1 MPMEDVF
8 PKSVVLHFP
17 PSIYQRTGASTMLP
31 KLLQILNSDD
41 LRCIQFLR
49 SGKVRI
55 SFREEADRDRLLSEG
70 MRLDDQAIPVT
81 RHAEKVTVL
90 YIRDLPYEVASD
102 DVIDFLSTHGEVL
115 TAERSVNADF
125 PTLCNGN
132 RIVKMVLNEDIPH
145 FLSIGGYQ
153 CRVWYRGQPIQCIV
167 CRESGHRAQDCP
179 LSGRCR
185 YCHQPGHMARE
196 CSRAWVQVPTTV
208 PADVEPEE
216 SSVEDESPPPPPVD
230 KPSDPD
236 ETSVPDKD
244 PDKLPAVVV
253 SDNLP
258 AEPAM
263 DKPPAAVIDNDAPM
277 TDKEKPT
284 VATENDV
291 PMKPPEPAMD
301 KPPAA
306 VIDNDT
312 PMTDKEKPTVA
323 TENDVPMKPPA
334 KSSCA
339 PPSATPAKSRADIT
353 AHMFSLRIAQL
364 YPRSELP
371 DFDNVKGKEWD
382 TRAKAFLRRRIN
394 EIFSNKEICLSEQDI
409 IAWTEDDVF
418 DVSVVIGDLSGVR
431 NYLLEFIHGIIKSYW
446 RKLTQKYSKS

>member
-1 MPMEDVF
+1 
-8 PKSVVLHFP
+8 
-17 PSIYQRTGASTMLP
+17 MLP

-55 SFREEADRDRLLSEG
+55 SFREEAARDRLLSEG

-208 PADVEPEE
+208 PADVDPEE
-216 SSVEDESPPPPPVD
+216 SSVEDESPASPPVD
-230 KPSDPD
+230 KSPDPD
-236 ETSVPDKD
+236 ESSVPDKD
-244 PDKLPAVVV
+244 PDKLPAVIV

-258 AEPAM
+258 VEPAM
-263 DKPPAAVIDNDAPM
+263 DKPPAAVIDNDVSM
-277 TDKEKPT
+277 TDKGKPT
-284 VATENDV
+284 VATDNDV
-291 PMKPPEPAMD
+291 PMKPHA
-301 KPPAA
+301 KP
-306 VIDNDT
+306 
-312 PMTDKEKPTVA
+312 
-323 TENDVPMKPPA
+323 
-334 KSSCA
+334 SCA
-339 PPSATPAKSRADIT
+339 PPSEISTAASAKPKSSGAPTLSRATMT
-353 AHMFSLRIAQL
+353 AKMFRVRVSDL
-364 YPRSELP
+364 YPPSDLP

-382 TRAKAFLRRRIN
+382 TRAKAFIRRRIN
-394 EIFSNKEICLSEQDI
+394 EMFVNKEIRLSDQDFV
-409 IAWTEDDVF
+409 AWTEEDIF
-418 DVSVVIGDLSGVR
+418 DVSTMFSEILGVR
-431 NYLLEFIHGIIKSYW
+431 NYLVEFIHGLIKSHW
-446 RKLTQKYSKS
+446 RNLIRQTNKS

>member
-230 KPSDPD
+230 KPPDPD
-236 ETSVPDKD
+236 ETSVPDND
-244 PDKLPAVVV
+244 PDKLPAVIV

-291 PMKPPEPAMD
+291 PMKPP
-301 KPPAA
+301 
-306 VIDNDT
+306 
-312 PMTDKEKPTVA
+312 
-323 TENDVPMKPPA
+323 A

-339 PPSATPAKSRADIT
+339 PPSATSAKSKPSGAPTSSRTAIT
-353 AHMFSLRIAQL
+353 AKSFSLRISQL
-364 YPRSELP
+364 YPHSDLP

-382 TRAKAFLRRRIN
+382 TRAKAYLRRRIN
-394 EIFSNKEICLSEQDI
+394 EMFGNKEICLSEQDI
-409 IAWTEDDVF
+409 VTWTEDDVF
-418 DVSVVIGDLSGVR
+418 DVSMAISELSGIR
-431 NYLLEFIHGIIKSYW
+431 NYLIEFIHGTIKSYW
-446 RKLTQKYSKS
+446 RKLTRKSSKS

>member
-382 TRAKAFLRRRIN
+382 TRAKAFLRRR
-394 EIFSNKEICLSEQDI
+394 Q
-409 IAWTEDDVF
+409 
-418 DVSVVIGDLSGVR
+418 
-431 NYLLEFIHGIIKSYW
+431 
-446 RKLTQKYSKS
+446 Q

>member
-17 PSIYQRTGASTMLP
+17 PSIYQRTGVSTMLP

-196 CSRAWVQVPTTV
+196 CSQAWVQVPTTV
-208 PADVEPEE
+208 PAGVEPEE
-216 SSVEDESPPPPPVD
+216 SSVEDESSASPPVD
-230 KPSDPD
+230 KSPDPD

-244 PDKLPAVVV
+244 PDKLPAVIV

-263 DKPPAAVIDNDAPM
+263 DKPPAAVIDNDVSM

-284 VATENDV
+284 AAATDNDV
-291 PMKPPEPAMD
+291 PMKPH
-301 KPPAA
+301 
-306 VIDNDT
+306 
-312 PMTDKEKPTVA
+312 
-323 TENDVPMKPPA
+323 A

-339 PPSATPAKSRADIT
+339 PPSDISTATSAKSSGVPTLSRT
-353 AHMFSLRIAQL
+353 AVTAKMFCVRIIDL
-364 YPRSELP
+364 YPPSDLP
-371 DFDNVKGKEWD
+371 DFDSAKGKEWD
-382 TRAKAFLRRRIN
+382 TRAKAFIRRRIN
-394 EIFSNKEICLSEQDI
+394 EMFANKEIGLSDQDFV
-409 IAWTEDDVF
+409 AWTEEEIF
-418 DVSVVIGDLSGVR
+418 DVGTMFSRILGVR
-431 NYLLEFIHGIIKSYW
+431 DYLVEFIHGLLKSHW
-446 RKLTQKYSKS
+446 RKSIRKTNKS

>member
-8 PKSVVLHFP
+8 PKSAVLHFP

-196 CSRAWVQVPTTV
+196 CSQAWVQVPTTV
-208 PADVEPEE
+208 PAGVEPEE
-216 SSVEDESPPPPPVD
+216 SSVEDESSDSPPVD
-230 KPSDPD
+230 KSPDPD

-244 PDKLPAVVV
+244 PDKLPAVIV

-263 DKPPAAVIDNDAPM
+263 DKPPAAVIDNDVSM

-284 VATENDV
+284 AAATDNDV
-291 PMKPPEPAMD
+291 PMKPH
-301 KPPAA
+301 
-306 VIDNDT
+306 
-312 PMTDKEKPTVA
+312 
-323 TENDVPMKPPA
+323 A

-339 PPSATPAKSRADIT
+339 PPSDISTATSAKSSGVPTLSRT
-353 AHMFSLRIAQL
+353 AVTAKMFCVRIIDL
-364 YPRSELP
+364 YPPSDLP
-371 DFDNVKGKEWD
+371 DFDSAKGKEWD
-382 TRAKAFLRRRIN
+382 TRAKAFIRRRIN
-394 EIFSNKEICLSEQDI
+394 EMFANKEIGLSDQDFV
-409 IAWTEDDVF
+409 AWTEEEIF
-418 DVSVVIGDLSGVR
+418 DVGTMFSRILGVR
-431 NYLLEFIHGIIKSYW
+431 DYLVEFIHGLLKSHW
-446 RKLTQKYSKS
+446 RKSIRKTNKS